1 MGSDSSVA
9 GTSWRVDTIT
19 LQDGFT
25 CDAPTPQ
32 LVSVASR
39 LNHPGVGNF
48 DVAMPLTGTTGV
60 EDRQASTYNIVL
72 TFNQLVTSG
81 TVAVTSGTGS
91 TGAISFSGNT
101 MTVPLSGIT
110 DPEVLGLTVNSINGQ
125 ATSASVNLSFLV
137 GDSNADRFTNGGDT
151 IQVRSLAGQDID
163 GTNFRA
169 DVNLDGFI
177 NGGDTTVVRSKAG
190 NSLP

>member
-1 MGSDSSVA
+1 MSH
-9 GTSWRVDTIT
+9 I
-19 LQDGFT
+19 
-25 CDAPTPQ
+25 PTPRPEDKFSFG
-32 LVSVASR
+32 LWTVGWRGVDVFGPASR
-39 LNHPGVGNF
+39 
-48 DVAMPLTGTTGV
+48 APLDPV
-60 EDRQASTYNIVL
+60 ESVRRLAEL
-72 TFNQLVTSG
+72 G
-81 TVAVTSGTGS
+81 AAAVT
-91 TGAISFSGNT
+91 FHDDDL
-101 MTVPLSGIT
+101 VPDGVT
-110 DPEVLGLTVNSINGQ
+110 DSEVVTLTVSNMNGQ
-125 ATSASVNLSFLV
+125 GGATSVDLGFLV